1 MKPKCSNLTDVEAR
15 NNHGRHDKQLHILT
29 GKTLTAYFVI
39 FGSTTFPS
47 LAACE
52 TISVA
57 YYIKKQ

>member
-15 NNHGRHDKQLHILT
+15 NNHDKQLHILT